1 MITLILGRIENQD
14 TDIIVNSTNAEMA
27 WEETTVNGDIHNKA
41 GKDFTYVCKEYIKK
55 FGKLKTND
63 VVIFSGF
70 DLRAFFV
77 LNVFS
82 PYYEVRKIS
91 EQNYNELLECYK
103 TCFDRLLMFDSRL
116 LSVTFPLLGAGTF
129 MYPYRVSFGAFIE
142 NAVIYENQFS
152 EIRMTFL
159 DENVLNDCKELL
171 KEVK

>member
-1 MITLILGRIENQD
+1 MIHLVLGRIENQD
-14 TDIIVNSTNAEMA
+14 TDIIVNSTNAEMV
-27 WEETTVNGDIHNKA
+27 WEETTVNGDIHNAA

-55 FGKLKTND
+55 FGELKTND
-63 VVIFSGF
+63 VVMMNGYGLKAKHI
-70 DLRAFFV
+70 

-82 PYYEVRKIS
+82 PYYEVRKTPK
-91 EQNYNELLECYK
+91 QNYNELLECYK
-103 TCFDRLLMFDSRL
+103 ACFDRLLMFDNK

-142 NAVIYENQFS
+142 NAVIYENQR

-159 DENVLNDCKELL
+159 NENVLNDCKELL